1 MLQNLLN
8 LQFDVVHNGKVI
20 CHILVLGR
28 LVFIASAHARHFFV
42 VPSQTRQFP
51 VFALGDLEL
60 GLLDQLSE
68 GVDHHVEE
76 VDEEHEAEQGHGAGA
91 RVPHYH
97 RVELVR
103 LHEEEHRVEESDQ
116 SELV

>member
-1 MLQNLLN
+1 MEKSFVTYLFWVGWSLL
-8 LQFDVVHNGKVI
+8 
-20 CHILVLGR
+20 R
-28 LVFIASAHARHFFV
+28 LLMRVTFLLYLRRR
-42 VPSQTRQFP
+42 RQFP